1 MDNRPVLFFDSGA
14 GGLPYCQSFRIRNP
28 AEAVVYAADRA
39 NFPYGPKDREDLIRL
54 CIALVSRMAEL
65 FNPKLA
71 AVVCNTA
78 SVSALEALRDTFPAI
93 PFVGTVPA
101 VKPAVLA
108 SRKRHIGVLGT
119 SRTIGDPYLAELAA
133 RYGPDCAV
141 TGIAAPELVD
151 FVERRYEQAGG
162 EERRRMAASYIERFR
177 AAGADG
183 VVLGCTHFLF
193 LLDEFKAAAGEP
205 GPAEPAM
212 GIYDSVEGV
221 SRRIEAL
228 LDGGGLRAEPAAAEC
243 AGNGSGRTAPAA
255 GILVISG
262 SAPPGVVWQKRA
274 DAFGLEL
281 RRLADIGPGEYRRNR
296 PAVSP

>member
-1 MDNRPVLFFDSGA
+1 MDNRPVLFLDSGA
-14 GGLPYCQSFRIRNP
+14 GGLPYCQHFRTRNP

-39 NFPYGPKDREDLIRL
+39 HFPYGSRDREELIRL
-54 CIALVSRMAEL
+54 CTSLVSRIAEI

-78 SVSALEALRDTFPAI
+78 SVSALEALRRSFPGI

-119 SRTIGDPYLAELAA
+119 SRTIGDPYIAELAA
-133 RYGPDCAV
+133 RYGPDCAI

-151 FVERRYEQAGG
+151 FVERRYDQADR
-162 EERRRMAASYIERFR
+162 EERRRMAASCIERFR
-177 AAGADG
+177 AAGADS

-193 LLDEFKAAAGEP
+193 LLDEFKAAAGGR
-205 GPAEPAM
+205 GPAEPDM

-221 SRRIEAL
+221 SRRIETL
-228 LDGGGLRAEPAAAEC
+228 LDEGDLRAETGTAASSGNKPPA
-243 AGNGSGRTAPAA
+243 GG
-255 GILVISG
+255 LLLISG
-262 SAPPGVVWQKRA
+262 SGPPEAVWQKRA
-274 DAFGLEL
+274 DAFGLKL
-281 RRLADIGPGEYRRNR
+281 RRLADMRPGVSE
-296 PAVSP
+296 AVLP

>member
-1 MDNRPVLFFDSGA
+1 MDKRPVLFLDSGI
-14 GGLPYCQSFRIRNP
+14 GGLPYCRYFRSRNP

-39 NFPYGPKDREDLIRL
+39 NFPYGSRDREELIRL
-54 CIALVSRMAEL
+54 CTSLVSRIVEL

-78 SVSALEALRDTFPAI
+78 SVSALEALRERFPGL

-119 SRTIGDPYLAELAA
+119 GRTIEDPYIAELAA
-133 RYGPDCAV
+133 RYGPGCTV

-151 FVERRYEQAGG
+151 FVERRYDRADR
-162 EERRRMAASYIERFR
+162 EERLRMAASYIGRFR
-177 AAGADG
+177 AAGADS

-193 LLDEFKAAAGEP
+193 LLDEFKAAAG
-205 GPAEPAM
+205 GTVPAM
-212 GIYDSVEGV
+212 GVYDSVEGV
-221 SRRIEAL
+221 SRRIEDL
-228 LDGGGLRAEPAAAEC
+228 LGGANAVAGDAAGTETPAGGL
-243 AGNGSGRTAPAA
+243 
-255 GILVISG
+255 LLISG
-262 SAPPGVVWQKRA
+262 SAPAEAVWQKRA

-281 RRLADIGPGEYRRNR
+281 RRLIDIPPGV
-296 PAVSP
+296 PAAVPV